1 MGAVLGRMPMPE
13 AKLIKAVVD
22 DVFATQLLSA
32 RAQTAEAPAAAPPR
46 QSFLSHAVAALFRLN
61 NGELVPSGEAGRPAA
76 AVQAL
81 PLQHVAAPTSERE
94 AFRVELLNLI
104 ENSLRRDADTHT
116 AALLQSYQGHL
127 ESLAEPFSTGLSA
140 DVQER
145 GAALGRRLHQRVTAL
160 RQRFPDVVMQ
170 PPLLAQLRGGKEAV
184 DIVRRDAATEK
195 SADACGYYCNNT
207 SGATCSRGG
216 TVGCMYGGGPAWGPN
231 GVRVEGDGRGAK
243 GRCKTKGHCA
253 PRKRDGELLFCCE
266 HYPDGVP
273 APPPAAAASAP
284 LAEPE
289 IVRTAPQRAF
299 AAPVRQPNKQLLL
312 TVTHEVGLR
321 VLRQHCGSLLRFLWR
336 SAVSRDLVSIIET
349 QRRPLP
355 VRGGSLD
362 SWMSVLQP
370 VSFLTVKETPKVE
383 SMTWDLLR
391 KACDANPSKPGSED
405 MLCGAPNAF
414 GGAQCPLN
422 SMRRVFSGYDIV
434 TGRQKA
440 TLDRMKSAYLD
451 DNIINTFCQRL
462 KELAGGCYIILGT
475 HFLTALTEHGY
486 DYSRVSRWVTEKK
499 LDGVLLSHF
508 VGGVLA
514 PYNLNL
520 DHWVW
525 LWAIPLQRKL
535 FVINPSSGRGAGAAP
550 LALDEVDRRLLETGV
565 RLLTIPTHSSL
576 IRTIRADLLH
586 DAEGFLQVL
595 RRLCAED
602 RGCGRIRTHCHR
614 WR

>member
-46 QSFLSHAVAALFRLN
+46 QSFLSRAVAALFRLN

-253 PRKRDGELLFCCE
+253 PRKRDGVLLFCCE

-273 APPPAAAASAP
+273 CPPPAAA
-284 LAEPE
+284 
-289 IVRTAPQRAF
+289 R
-299 AAPVRQPNKQLLL
+299 
-312 TVTHEVGLR
+312 
-321 VLRQHCGSLLRFLWR
+321 HC
-336 SAVSRDLVSIIET
+336 
-349 QRRPLP
+349 RRPPNPISSSP
-355 VRGGSLD
+355 VTALWEQS
-362 SWMSVLQP
+362 
-370 VSFLTVKETPKVE
+370 
-383 SMTWDLLR
+383 LR
-391 KACDANPSKPGSED
+391 KAERRSALASAASA
-405 MLCGAPNAF
+405 APAV
-414 GGAQCPLN
+414 A
-422 SMRRVFSGYDIV
+422 
-434 TGRQKA
+434 A
-440 TLDRMKSAYLD
+440 
-451 DNIINTFCQRL
+451 TFC
-462 KELAGGCYIILGT
+462 
-475 HFLTALTEHGY
+475 FALRPG
-486 DYSRVSRWVTEKK
+486 
-499 LDGVLLSHF
+499 
-508 VGGVLA
+508 
-514 PYNLNL
+514 L
-520 DHWVW
+520 DHK
-525 LWAIPLQRKL
+525 AP
-535 FVINPSSGRGAGAAP
+535 AASA
-550 LALDEVDRRLLETGV
+550 ALCRATSRFALKGDMRL
-565 RLLTIPTHSSL
+565 
-576 IRTIRADLLH
+576 
-586 DAEGFLQVL
+586 
-595 RRLCAED
+595 
-602 RGCGRIRTHCHR
+602 
-614 WR
+614 